1 MVDDEGWWV
10 YWGISWVGRFP
21 SNRHH
26 DEAPCQILG
35 GWALVHWCLMPP
47 SMLYNGNQWPINVQG
62 LHCILQLP
70 VFLSFLDKLQKR
82 RSCRTPCG
90 WKLFKPSLKPIS
102 KIDVITTSFFSMSSL
117 GLPTVFF
124 FRVTCK
130 ASQHLS
136 FPRQIFH
143 LYLPKNFGSGS
154 TDWIALKK
162 TSISSIHQKFHRPP
176 MVGPFPYSKKNH
188 SHKNFE

>member
-35 GWALVHWCLMPP
+35 GLALVHWCLMPP
-47 SMLYNGNQWPINVQG
+47 SMLYNGNQWPIKVQG

-102 KIDVITTSFFSMSSL
+102 KIDVITNSFFSMSSL

-124 FRVTCK
+124 
-130 ASQHLS
+130 SGHLQGFTTPFISTSDLPFVSAQKFWKWLNWLNS
-136 FPRQIFH
+136 FKKNFH
-143 LYLPKNFGSGS
+143 LLNSSEIPQTSNGGTIPILQKKPLP
-154 TDWIALKK
+154 
-162 TSISSIHQKFHRPP
+162 
-176 MVGPFPYSKKNH
+176 
-188 SHKNFE
+188 

>member
-124 FRVTCK
+124 FGSPARLHNT
-130 ASQHLS
+130 
-136 FPRQIFH
+136 FH
-143 LYLPKNFGSGS
+143 FHVR
-154 TDWIALKK
+154 
-162 TSISSIHQKFHRPP
+162 SSICICPKILEVAQLT
-176 MVGPFPYSKKNH
+176 
-188 SHKNFE
+188 E